1 MKASI
6 RQQIAP
12 PRAAGAHSF
21 SDAKV
26 SDSGKAKDSTG
37 SPADDVDFDVLL
49 FNSMQDKK
57 KERRAKDAGDL
68 TSENREEFLEKLA
81 DQTKQKRVPKNK
93 LEKDDFLKL
102 FVTQLQNQDPLNP
115 DDGAEL
121 AAKLAQFNSVEQ
133 LMNVNKSL
141 ESLAGAQ
148 SEDRSMQL
156 AGIIGKEVTV
166 DGGRLRIDRGALSD
180 AEFTIQQPA
189 ANTTLEV
196 RDSMGTVVRSM
207 PLGSLPAGSHNL
219 SWDGSKADGAKV
231 PDGAYTYE
239 ITARNGKGMEM
250 PVSITSKVKITGV
263 DIMDKSGAV
272 YTDFGKI
279 RMDEIKAVGEQGFKG
294 RGPTAMKPSQPIEA
308 GAPLAAIAQKVKES
322 SSKNEAQKEKSE
334 EPSAAPKS
342 DLELSQPTI
351 NSKVGQESPAGIAR
365 TAPTVEVPASHQV
378 PPTAPKSWESTRV
391 ES

>member
-12 PRAAGAHSF
+12 PSAVGAQSF

-26 SDSGKAKDSTG
+26 SEGSKAKDSTAKPG
-37 SPADDVDFDVLL
+37 DDVDFDVLL

-57 KERRAKDAGDL
+57 KERRAKDNGDL
-68 TSENREEFLEKLA
+68 TSENREDFLEKLA
-81 DQTKQKRVPKNK
+81 DQTKKRRVPKNK

-156 AGIIGKEVTV
+156 AGIIGKEVTI
-166 DGGRLRIDRGALSD
+166 DGGRLRIAGGQLSD

-189 ANTTLEV
+189 SNTSLEV
-196 RDSMGTVVRSM
+196 RDATGTVVRTM
-207 PLGSLPAGSHNL
+207 PLGSLPAGTHNL
-219 SWDGSKADGAKV
+219 GWDGLKADGYRV

-263 DIMDKSGAV
+263 DIMDKTGAV
-272 YTDFGKI
+272 YTDFGKVS
-279 RMDEIKAVGEQGFKG
+279 MDEIKAVGEQGFRA
-294 RGPTAMKPSQPIEA
+294 RGPVDMKAAQTLEP

-322 SSKNEAQKEKSE
+322 AAKQASPEQANSVDSE
-334 EPSAAPKS
+334 QNSAAAVPSAATVQS
-342 DLELSQPTI
+342 IDDRG
-351 NSKVGQESPAGIAR
+351 NAAA
-365 TAPTVEVPASHQV
+365 APTASVPASHHV
-378 PPTAPKSWESTRV
+378 PPASPKSWEGATS
-391 ES
+391 EG